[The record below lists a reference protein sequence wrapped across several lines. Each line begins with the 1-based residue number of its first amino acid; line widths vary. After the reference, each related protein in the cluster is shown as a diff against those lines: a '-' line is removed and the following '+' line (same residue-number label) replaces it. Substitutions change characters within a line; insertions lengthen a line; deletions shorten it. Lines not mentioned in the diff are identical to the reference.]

1 MENAPREVFAEN
13 LRAYMEKNGKKQI
26 DIAVITG
33 VTPATVSDWVHGK
46 KYPRIDKIE
55 IIAEYL
61 HCEKSDL
68 IESKDTFEQNQSIAD
83 AALRM
88 QDDPAFREAVELM
101 GSLQPDEMSA
111 IVTMIRTMQKI
122 SGTGTTPLA
131 SSHGAAGDGVE
142 GSRARKGYFAS
153 IA

>member
-26 DIAVITG
+26 DIAVING

-111 IVTMIRTMQKI
+111 IVTMIRTM
-122 SGTGTTPLA
+122 
-131 SSHGAAGDGVE
+131 
-142 GSRARKGYFAS
+142 RK
-153 IA
+153 

>member
-33 VTPATVSDWVHGK
+33 MIPATVSDWVHGK
-46 KYPRIDKIE
+46 KYQRIDKIE

-111 IVTMIRTMQKI
+111 IVTMIRTM
-122 SGTGTTPLA
+122 
-131 SSHGAAGDGVE
+131 
-142 GSRARKGYFAS
+142 RK
-153 IA
+153 

>member
-1 MENAPREVFAEN
+1 MGNAPRDVFAEN
-13 LRAYMEKNGKKQI
+13 LKAYMDVNGKRQI

-68 IESKDTFEQNQSIAD
+68 IESKESFAQNQSIAD
-83 AALRM
+83 TALRM
-88 QDDPAFREAVELM
+88 QDDPTFREAVELI
-101 GSLQPDEMSA
+101 GSLQPDELSA
-111 IVTMIRTMQKI
+111 IVTMIRTM
-122 SGTGTTPLA
+122 
-131 SSHGAAGDGVE
+131 
-142 GSRARKGYFAS
+142 RK
-153 IA
+153 

>member
-33 VTPATVSDWVHGK
+33 MIPATVSDWVHGK

-68 IESKDTFEQNQSIAD
+68 IESKDTFEQNHQSQ
-83 AALRM
+83 M
-88 QDDPAFREAVELM
+88 QHYGCRTI
-101 GSLQPDEMSA
+101 QP
-111 IVTMIRTMQKI
+111 
-122 SGTGTTPLA
+122 
-131 SSHGAAGDGVE
+131 
-142 GSRARKGYFAS
+142 FAKQWS
-153 IA
+153 